1 MLGVRAKANGFNETS
16 KVFVTRILG
25 DCPQCESKNTYGN
38 VSIHSDH
45 VLRGC
50 TQCSYEG
57 FFWLPEI
64 RKSILYLDQFFF
76 SHAFRAKDPRFVD
89 AADLVSKMTSSQL
102 LVVPYSSIHEDESR
116 MWRGNGS
123 NDQEDLME
131 FIKSTSGGHEFS
143 PDYNVEKTQIVKAFQ
158 AYLSSASTEYIVD
171 ERDAVPNDIH
181 RWDDYFRIDVPGYFK
196 DVELGRKLKNESIEL
211 LINAFD
217 GWQESTST
225 FDEHVAL
232 EMRESAK
239 SYIEPYVKQALRL
252 AQGDFDAV
260 LDSPVRANVCES
272 LLYCLDN
279 NLADT
284 VKFETIK
291 RFFYSEYFRKL
302 PYQSISCRTFAV
314 LKEMVAR
321 GAYANRDKAKR
332 RLRGIFQDIGH
343 IATYAPYCDAIVVD
357 KPMAELVTSSRLNIE
372 SEFGVRVFSLN
383 NWDKFYNWLNEL
395 ENRITDDHRAGLEA
409 AYV

>member
-1 MLGVRAKANGFNETS
+1 M
-16 KVFVTRILG
+16 
-25 DCPQCESKNTYGN
+25 Q
-38 VSIHSDH
+38 SDH

-57 FFWLPEI
+57 YFWLPEI

-76 SHAFRAKDPRFVD
+76 SHAFRAKDARFVD
-89 AADLVSKMTSSQL
+89 TANLVSKMTSSQL

-131 FIKSTSGGHEFS
+131 FIKSTSGGHKFS
-143 PDYNVEKTQIVKAFQ
+143 PDYEVEETQIVKAFQ
-158 AYLSSASTEYIVD
+158 AYLAGASTEYLIE

-181 RWDDYFRIDVPGYFK
+181 RWNDYFRIDVSGYFK
-196 DVELGRKLKNESIEL
+196 DIELSRRLKNESIEL
-211 LINAFD
+211 LISAFD
-217 GWQESTST
+217 GWQKSTST

-239 SYIEPYVKQALRL
+239 SYIEPYVQQALRL
-252 AQGDFDAV
+252 AQGDFDAI
-260 LDSPVRANVCES
+260 LNSPVRASVFES
-272 LLYCLDN
+272 LLYCCDN

-284 VKFETIK
+284 ENFEIIK
-291 RFFYSEYFRKL
+291 QFFYSEHFRKI
-302 PYQSISCRTFAV
+302 PYQSISCRAFAV

-321 GAYANRDKAKR
+321 GAFANRDKAKH
-332 RLRGIFQDIGH
+332 RLSGIFQDINH
-343 IATYAPYCDAIVVD
+343 IANYAPYCDAIVVD
-357 KPMAELVTSSRLNIE
+357 KPMAELVTSPRLNVE
-372 SEFGVRVFSLN
+372 SEFGIRVFSLN

-395 ENRITDDHRAGLEA
+395 ENRLTDDHRAGIEA
-409 AYV
+409 AYA